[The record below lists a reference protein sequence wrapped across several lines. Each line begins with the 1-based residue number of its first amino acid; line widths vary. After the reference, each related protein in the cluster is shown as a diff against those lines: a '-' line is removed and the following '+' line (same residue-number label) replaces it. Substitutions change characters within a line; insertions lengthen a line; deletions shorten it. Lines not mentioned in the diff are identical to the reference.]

1 MVVFPVLKGVSF
13 LATSPVLRE
22 KRPRAVLISAA
33 LVVAALL
40 LLFAAPFPLR
50 TVTEGVIWVPEESLV
65 RARTDGFVGRVVI
78 PSGTRVTRGQVLVEC
93 RDPFL
98 DSNARVLHARLEEL
112 QSRYDAAFATDRV
125 QPQVVKEEMA
135 SVRANLAR
143 AEERVQELNIVS
155 PSDGVLI
162 LPDAKDLPD
171 LFLKQGDLVGY
182 VLDVDRPTI
191 RVVVPQSDVDLVR
204 RKVRK
209 VEVRMADR
217 LDRILHAAMLREVP
231 EGLQRLPSTILGR
244 AGGGQIAIDPFDK
257 HGTKTFE
264 NLFQFDIEMVDPME
278 HVYVGAR
285 AHVRFDHGFEPA
297 GFQIYRGLRQ
307 LFLKRFNA

>member
-1 MVVFPVLKGVSF
+1 
-13 LATSPVLRE
+13 
-22 KRPRAVLISAA
+22 
-33 LVVAALL
+33 
-40 LLFAAPFPLR
+40 
-50 TVTEGVIWVPEESLV
+50 
-65 RARTDGFVGRVVI
+65 
-78 PSGTRVTRGQVLVEC
+78 
-93 RDPFL
+93 
-98 DSNARVLHARLEEL
+98 
-112 QSRYDAAFATDRV
+112 
-125 QPQVVKEEMA
+125 
-135 SVRANLAR
+135 
-143 AEERVQELNIVS
+143 
-155 PSDGVLI
+155 
-162 LPDAKDLPD
+162 
-171 LFLKQGDLVGY
+171 
-182 VLDVDRPTI
+182 
-191 RVVVPQSDVDLVR
+191 
-204 RKVRK
+204 
-209 VEVRMADR
+209 MADR